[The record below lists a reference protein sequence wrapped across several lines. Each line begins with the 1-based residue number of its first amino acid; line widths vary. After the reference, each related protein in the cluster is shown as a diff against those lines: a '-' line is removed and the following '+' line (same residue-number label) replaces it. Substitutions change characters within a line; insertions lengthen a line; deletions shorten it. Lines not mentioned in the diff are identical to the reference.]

1 MDCEVLAPGEGL
13 VRVSACPH
21 PFSMARVDL
30 SVEAGATLAEIFA
43 RAQPDAVLRRHAH
56 VFVGD
61 HYIPR
66 ENWHRVRPKP
76 GTTVSIRVVPSGG
89 GGGGGKNPLRTILMI
104 AVLAA
109 ATAVSAGALGPGGL
123 ALLGPAFA
131 SGATGAVALSVGVPI
146 LGEVVIAAEAP

>member
-1 MDCEVLAPGEGL
+1 
-13 VRVSACPH
+13 
-21 PFSMARVDL
+21 MARVDL

-43 RAQPDAVLRRHAH
+43 QAQPDAVLRRHAH

-109 ATAVSAGALGPGGL
+109 AVVVPGAIFSAPFLATAGGALAAAGVSTAIPICGD
-123 ALLGPAFA
+123 FA
-131 SGATGAVALSVGVPI
+131 VNQRH
-146 LGEVVIAAEAP
+146 AP